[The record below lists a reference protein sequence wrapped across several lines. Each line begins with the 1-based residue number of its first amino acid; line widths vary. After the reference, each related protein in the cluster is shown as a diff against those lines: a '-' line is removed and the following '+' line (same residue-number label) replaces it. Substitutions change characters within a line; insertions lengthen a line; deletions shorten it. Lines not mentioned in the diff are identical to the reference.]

1 MVLLRVSWAKRPPL
15 MSVKIIKPGSTLA
28 LQVHPFPYS
37 STPEEVEQVEVET
50 PSWIRAASAPE
61 PAPESAAEQTT
72 APSEAPLPS
81 VDLAQIEKTAYE
93 SGFRQGE
100 KAGMAI
106 AEKKIEASLRRYS
119 EAILE
124 IGRLRSRLY
133 LQVEREVVKL
143 AVEVAKKIV
152 HREIQADR
160 EIIQTL
166 VKVALS
172 HVAEKSAVTVHL
184 HPVDYAYIL
193 EHRAE
198 LSAGAEDER
207 EVALL
212 ADKSI
217 ERGGCLIQTECG
229 DVDAR
234 IEEEFREVERG
245 FFEGLK
251 KDGK

>member
-1 MVLLRVSWAKRPPL
+1 MA
-15 MSVKIIKPGSTLA
+15 VKIIKPGSALA
-28 LQVHPFPYS
+28 QQVQRFPYS
-37 STPEEVEQVEVET
+37 STIEEAGLEQIEA
-50 PSWIRAASAPE
+50 PGWMKAAAAAEASEEPVSAQVQAPNE
-61 PAPESAAEQTT
+61 PAQPQ
-72 APSEAPLPS
+72 

-106 AEKKIEASLRRYS
+106 AEKKVEASLRRYS

-124 IGRLRSRLY
+124 IGRLRARLFH
-133 LQVEREVVKL
+133 QVEREVVKL
-143 AVEVAKKIV
+143 AIEVAKKIV

-198 LSAGAEDER
+198 LAADADDGR
-207 EVALL
+207 EVSLL
-212 ADKSI
+212 ADKAI

-229 DVDAR
+229 DIDAR
-234 IEEEFREVERG
+234 IEEEFREVERS

-251 KDGK
+251 KDGQ

>member
-1 MVLLRVSWAKRPPL
+1 
-15 MSVKIIKPGSTLA
+15 MSVKIIKPGSALA
-28 LQVHPFPYS
+28 SQIQRFPYT
-37 STPEEVEQVEVET
+37 STPEQTEQEPIET
-50 PSWIRAASAPE
+50 PAWMKAAAAPE
-61 PAPESAAEQTT
+61 PEPESAPAETAAQTDPPQ
-72 APSEAPLPS
+72 PSL
-81 VDLAQIEKTAYE
+81 DLAQIEKTAYE

-124 IGRLRSRLY
+124 IGRLRTRLFH
-133 LQVEREVVKL
+133 QVEREVVKL

-198 LSAGAEDER
+198 LSAGADDGR

-229 DVDAR
+229 DIDAR
-234 IEEEFREVERG
+234 IEEEFREVERS

-251 KDGK
+251 KDG

>member
-1 MVLLRVSWAKRPPL
+1 MT
-15 MSVKIIKPGSTLA
+15 VKIIKSGTSQA
-28 LQVHPFPYS
+28 SKIRSYS
-37 STPEEVEQVEVET
+37 FSEHIIDPNVEVDIALPRLEKQMAKPAKPPAVKPKT
-50 PSWIRAASAPE
+50 DVVQAEPDPS
-61 PAPESAAEQTT
+61 Q
-72 APSEAPLPS
+72 
-81 VDLAQIEKTAYE
+81 VDLAQVEKTAYE
-93 SGFRQGE
+93 NGFVQGE
-100 KAGMAI
+100 RAGMEI
-106 AEKKIEASLRRYS
+106 AGKKVEAAMRRYG

-124 IGRLRSRLY
+124 MGKLKGEIYR
-133 LQVEREVVKL
+133 QAERDVVKL
-143 AVEVAKKIV
+143 ALEVAKKIV
-152 HREIQADR
+152 HREVQVDK

-184 HPVDYAYIL
+184 HPVDCNYIL
-193 EHRAE
+193 EHKSE
-198 LSAGAEDER
+198 LSQGEGHAR
-207 EVALL
+207 EIVLL

-251 KDGK
+251 